1 MRRLRYNS
9 SHFVCRADQL
19 VQKVGEKP
27 FMKNFRSLEM
37 SEHRVRD
44 DLASGN
50 FGLGKKNARFSSPN
64 AQILTPPPL
73 VCGRPM
79 GRIKPFGEVS
89 SGAYLRFGRTTGH
102 CL

>member
-19 VQKVGEKP
+19 VQKEGKKP

-50 FGLGKKNARFSSPN
+50 FGLGKKNARFASPN
-64 AQILTPPPL
+64 AQIPTPPPL
-73 VCGRPM
+73 VCGRPAVSEV
-79 GRIKPFGEVS
+79 KPSPGS
-89 SGAYLRFGRTTGH
+89 KSG
-102 CL
+102 